1 VKFLSFIPASSP
13 FLRQGKCGGF
23 YSAAS
28 TALRHHRAYERKGGT
43 MKQRVVKPQNATA
56 PTSEQIQA
64 WIAEAAYYR
73 AERRGFEPGRETED
87 WLAAE
92 AEVLAR
98 MRAGER
104 TPTPA

>member
-1 VKFLSFIPASSP
+1 
-13 FLRQGKCGGF
+13 
-23 YSAAS
+23 
-28 TALRHHRAYERKGGT
+28 
-43 MKQRVVKPQNATA
+43 MKQRADKAQNPA
-56 PTSEQIQA
+56 PASAAQVQV

-98 MRAGER
+98 VRAGEQR
-104 TPTPA
+104 PA

>member
-1 VKFLSFIPASSP
+1 
-13 FLRQGKCGGF
+13 
-23 YSAAS
+23 
-28 TALRHHRAYERKGGT
+28 
-43 MKQRVVKPQNATA
+43 MKQRVVKPQNAMA
-56 PTSEQIQA
+56 PTATQIQA

-98 MRAGER
+98 VQASDRA
-104 TPTPA
+104 TA